1 MEPEEFIET
10 LTDEDA
16 ELIDYENKVLILWVD
31 YSKYE
36 GVNENVEL
44 QELCEDIS
52 STLGVSVLALPDKIE
67 KIESAGLERLNE
79 KLGKLKNSIE
89 DQL

>member
-36 GVNENVEL
+36 GINENVEL

-79 KLGKLKNSIE
+79 KLGKLKDNIE

>member
-1 MEPEEFIET
+1 MEPEEFIES
-10 LTDEDA
+10 LTGEDA

-79 KLGKLKNSIE
+79 KLGKLKDNIE

>member
-79 KLGKLKNSIE
+79 KLGKLKDSIE